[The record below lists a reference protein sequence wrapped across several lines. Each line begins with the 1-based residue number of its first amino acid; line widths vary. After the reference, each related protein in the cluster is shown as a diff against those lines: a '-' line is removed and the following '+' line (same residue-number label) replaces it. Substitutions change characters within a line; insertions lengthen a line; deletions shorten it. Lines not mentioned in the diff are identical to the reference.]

1 MIDYYK
7 SVLDQ
12 TLIEKETLDFKKP
25 FALFN
30 GQIQIGLTERL
41 NVMERE
47 TVKIFQKKLMCRLK
61 SWSK

>member
-30 GQIQIGLTERL
+30 G
-41 NVMERE
+41 
-47 TVKIFQKKLMCRLK
+47 
-61 SWSK
+61 